1 MKMNELITSRNT
13 SVNKDKIPAIY
24 TKLAKHGV
32 YGSHI
37 FDVGCGKWTK
47 HIKSFAKANAM
58 CTHWH
63 GFDPFNQTA
72 EHNAKITDIA
82 WEERMK
88 PDKERNP
95 NMFIS
100 SNVLNVIKGSERQR
114 AYLHSIFRMMK
125 DCDECYITVY
135 EGNKSGIGK
144 ITKKDCW
151 QENKKLADYFDLVN
165 MAYRDMHMSD
175 YADRLPVHYI
185 DIKYGMIRVLPT
197 YR

>member
-1 MKMNELITSRNT
+1 MNKLITSRNT
-13 SVNKDKIPAIY
+13 SVNKNTIPAIY
-24 TKLAKHGV
+24 TKLAKRGA
-32 YGSHI
+32 YGTHI
-37 FDVGCGKWTK
+37 FDVGCGKWTR
-47 HIKSFAKANAM
+47 HIANFAKENAM

-82 WEERMK
+82 WAERMK
-88 PDKERNP
+88 PVKERNP

-114 AYLHSIFRMMK
+114 EYLQSIFRMMK
-125 DCDECYITVY
+125 YEDECYITVY

-151 QENKKLADYFDLVN
+151 QENKKIADYFELVN
-165 MAYRDMHMSD
+165 MAYRDTHMSD
-175 YADRLPVHYI
+175 YTDRLPLHYI
-185 DIKYGMIRVLPT
+185 DIKYGMIRVLPA
-197 YR
+197 YW